1 MGLRTPMYDMH
12 LALGAK
18 MVDFNGWDMPLH
30 FGSQVDE
37 HHHVR
42 NECGVFD
49 ISHMSIFDIQGEQAQ
64 AFLQYVLS
72 NDVAL
77 LAAIGHAQHSTLLNE
92 QGGVID
98 DLMVFRMATGYR
110 IICNAVTRERVHAWL
125 AQHATAFACSVTWR
139 NDLSIFSIQGP
150 LARERLAAI
159 LSSTR
164 TALVQKLEH
173 HQGAADGDWF
183 ISCTGYT
190 GEDGI
195 EITLPASQAIDFI
208 NELVGAGISPIGIG
222 ARDTLRLEAGFNLY
236 GFDMNEQISPLVAG
250 MNNVISWEPS
260 SRNFIGRRALQ
271 AQLDAGLNEKLV
283 GLVLEERGVLRAG
296 QPVRIDNNT
305 SGVITSGSF
314 SPTLGKAIALA
325 RVPMG
330 TGERAEVEIRH
341 KWFPVRV
348 VKPRFV
354 RNGKIL
360 I

>member
-110 IICNAVTRERVHAWL
+110 IICNAVTPERVHAW
-125 AQHATAFACSVTWR
+125 
-139 NDLSIFSIQGP
+139 
-150 LARERLAAI
+150 
-159 LSSTR
+159 
-164 TALVQKLEH
+164 
-173 HQGAADGDWF
+173 
-183 ISCTGYT
+183 
-190 GEDGI
+190 
-195 EITLPASQAIDFI
+195 
-208 NELVGAGISPIGIG
+208 
-222 ARDTLRLEAGFNLY
+222 
-236 GFDMNEQISPLVAG
+236 
-250 MNNVISWEPS
+250 
-260 SRNFIGRRALQ
+260 
-271 AQLDAGLNEKLV
+271 
-283 GLVLEERGVLRAG
+283 
-296 QPVRIDNNT
+296 
-305 SGVITSGSF
+305 
-314 SPTLGKAIALA
+314 
-325 RVPMG
+325 
-330 TGERAEVEIRH
+330 
-341 KWFPVRV
+341 
-348 VKPRFV
+348 
-354 RNGKIL
+354 
-360 I
+360 

>member
-1 MGLRTPMYDMH
+1 MGLRTPLYDMH

-30 FGSQVDE
+30 YGSQVEE

-49 ISHMSIFDIQGEQAQ
+49 ISHMSIFDIQGDQAQ
-64 AFLQYVLS
+64 AFLQHLLS

-77 LAAIGHAQHSTLLNE
+77 LSTIGRAQHSLLLNE

-98 DLMVFRMATGYR
+98 DALVFRTDTGYR
-110 IICNAVTRERVHAWL
+110 LVSNAITRERVQNWL
-125 AQHATAFACSVTWR
+125 EQHTQTFACTVIWR
-139 NDLSIFSIQGP
+139 NDLCLFSIQGP
-150 LARERLAAI
+150 LARERLASI

-164 TALVQKLEH
+164 ANLIQKLQH
-173 HQGAADGDWF
+173 HEAAVDGDWL

-195 EITLPASQAIDFI
+195 EIMLPAQQAIDFI
-208 NELVGAGISPIGIG
+208 NELVGAGIAPIGIG

-236 GFDMNEQISPLVAG
+236 GLDVDEQVSPLTAN
-250 MNNVISWEPS
+250 MDELICWQPE
-260 SRNFIGRRALQ
+260 SRDFIGRNALQ
-271 AQLDAGLNEKLV
+271 AQLDNGICEKLV

-296 QPVRIDNNT
+296 QPVRINNQI

-314 SPTLGKAIALA
+314 SPTLGNAIALA
-325 RVPMG
+325 CVPMQ
-330 TGERAEVEIRH
+330 TGDRGEVEIRR
-341 KWFPVRV
+341 KWVPVRI

-354 RNGKIL
+354 RAGKIL

>member
-1 MGLRTPMYDMH
+1 MGLRTPLYDMH

-30 FGSQVDE
+30 YGSQVEE

-42 NECGVFD
+42 KECGVFD
-49 ISHMSIFDIQGEQAQ
+49 ISHMSIFDIQGAQAQ
-64 AFLQYVLS
+64 AFLQQLLS

-77 LAAIGHAQHSTLLNE
+77 LDTIGSAQHSTLLNE
-92 QGGVID
+92 QGGIID
-98 DLMVFRMATGYR
+98 DLMVFRTDSGYR
-110 IICNAVTRERVHAWL
+110 LVSNALTRQRVQAWL
-125 AQHATAFACSVTWR
+125 EQHAIAFSCTVNWR
-139 NDLSIFSIQGP
+139 NDLSMFSVQGP
-150 LARERLAAI
+150 STRERLTPI
-159 LSSTR
+159 LSSSR
-164 TALVQKLEH
+164 TNLVQNLVH

-195 EITLPASQAIDFI
+195 EIMLPAKQAIDFI
-208 NELVGAGISPIGIG
+208 NELVGAGIAPIGIG

-250 MNNVISWEPS
+250 MHDVISWEPS
-260 SRNFIGRRALQ
+260 SRDFIGRGALQ
-271 AQLDAGLNEKLV
+271 AQLDAGISEKQV

-296 QPVRIDNNT
+296 QPVCIDSDT

-325 RVPMG
+325 RVPMH

-354 RNGKIL
+354 RHGKIL

>member
-1 MGLRTPMYDMH
+1 MGLRTPLYDMH

-30 FGSQVDE
+30 YGSQVEE

-42 NECGVFD
+42 KECGVFD
-49 ISHMSIFDIQGEQAQ
+49 ISHMSIFDIQGAQAQ
-64 AFLQYVLS
+64 ALLQQLLS

-77 LAAIGHAQHSTLLNE
+77 LDSVGHAQHSTMLNE

-98 DLMVFRMATGYR
+98 DLMVFRIDTGYR
-110 IICNAVTRERVHAWL
+110 LVSNAVTRERVQAWL
-125 AQHATAFACSVTWR
+125 EQHAANSSCSVVWR
-139 NDLSIFSIQGP
+139 NDLCLFSIQGP
-150 LARERLAAI
+150 LARERLSSI
-159 LSSTR
+159 LSSSR
-164 TALVQKLEH
+164 TSLIQNLQH
-173 HQGAADGDWF
+173 HFAATDGDWF

-195 EITLPASQAIDFI
+195 EIMLPAKQAIDFM

-236 GFDMNEQISPLVAG
+236 GFDTNEHVSPLTAN
-250 MNNVISWEPS
+250 MHALISWQPE
-260 SRNFIGRRALQ
+260 SRDFIGRRALQ
-271 AQLDAGLNEKLV
+271 AQQDSGITEKLV

-296 QPVRIDNNT
+296 QPVRINDQI

-325 RVPMG
+325 RVPID
-330 TGERAEVEIRH
+330 TTERAEVEIRH

>member
-77 LAAIGHAQHSTLLNE
+77 LAAIGHAQHSALLNE

-98 DLMVFRMATGYR
+98 DLMVFRMTTGYR
-110 IICNAVTRERVHAWL
+110 IICNAVTRERVQTWL
-125 AQHATAFACSVTWR
+125 VQHATAFSCSVTWR

-150 LARERLAAI
+150 LARERLASI

-164 TALVQKLEH
+164 TALVQNLQH
-173 HQGAADGDWF
+173 HQGTQDADWF

-236 GFDMNEQISPLVAG
+236 GFDMNEQVSPLVAG
-250 MNNVISWEPS
+250 MKDVISWEPS
-260 SRNFIGRRALQ
+260 SRDFIGRRALQ

-325 RVPMG
+325 RVPMA
-330 TGERAEVEIRH
+330 TAERAEVEIRH